1 MIDDYNELI
10 EEEKKCIDD
19 FIKEIK
25 GSIGEEFT
33 IFEYDNFI
41 QGKYN
46 LLVEKNHFSNKL
58 GSWDYFTEGNIN
70 DYLESE
76 SYTYIFFYEDL
87 NSTVNLNIGFE
98 VIERNE
104 EEICESKI
112 KIREIILL

>member
-1 MIDDYNELI
+1 M
-10 EEEKKCIDD
+10 DD
-19 FIKEIK
+19 FIEEIK

-41 QGKYN
+41 QGKHN
-46 LLVEKNHFSNKL
+46 LLVDHNHFSNKL
-58 GSWDYFTEGNIN
+58 DSWDYFTEGNIN

-76 SYTYIFFYEDL
+76 NYTYTFFYEDL